1 MHFRW
6 SPDKGARREAL
17 DILGEE
23 VLVKLTNTDTNGAA
37 AVFHLTV
44 PPMSGPPL
52 HRHSREDEWFYVL
65 DGEITAEIDGQKTV
79 AIEDDREALDV
90 FGPSV
95 QFLVAPQPSDEAPCV
110 VKGTIPPGVSVPID
124 SHPGIE
130 AFFVLSGNVEVL
142 SDEGG
147 KAHWIAAGPG
157 DFIEVPGNAKHAF
170 RNSSRH
176 PVVQLI
182 TTTSKLGRF
191 FQEGRSDNS
200 ARKCESTVFR

>member
-1 MHFRW
+1 M
-6 SPDKGARREAL
+6 DAL
-17 DILGEE
+17 TRTESF
-23 VLVKLTNTDTNGAA
+23 TN
-37 AVFHLTV
+37 
-44 PPMSGPPL
+44 
-52 HRHSREDEWFYVL
+52 
-65 DGEITAEIDGQKTV
+65 I

-110 VKGTIPPGVSVPID
+110 IKGTIPPGVSVPIH

-176 PVVQLI
+176 PVVRLI

-191 FQEGRSDNS
+191 FQEIGRSITRGASVSPPSSDELQRFVKTSERYGYWLATPEEYAS
-200 ARKCESTVFR
+200 AGISLF